1 MSVFPR
7 TNISIG
13 KTYEYEYI
21 SEICQ
26 MLGCHRICSLNLSS
40 FWLAIKQ

>member
-26 MLGCHRICSLNLSS
+26 MLNK
-40 FWLAIKQ
+40 KQGVIESVV